1 MGGGWSMPCPSR
13 LTPRNDP
20 VPIVRR
26 LEGPQGRAGLV
37 YKILPLPGFNP
48 QTVQPLVSHYTN
60 YAVPAHNEMV
70 ILNVS

>member
-1 MGGGWSMPCPSR
+1 MPCPSR

-26 LEGPQGRAGLV
+26 VGGQGQAVLV

-60 YAVPAHNEMV
+60 YAVLAHSEMV